1 MGGELT
7 AGCLRNTGVKPV
19 FVIMNVLL
27 EHILGAIFFL
37 AKLLASGFSGLAQR
51 IGDVMGPLGSAGL
64 YLLLTLFGLW
74 LVYQLLRILSLIVLR
89 ILLPVAAFLAA
100 LFVLVILVS

>member
-1 MGGELT
+1 MHLS
-7 AGCLRNTGVKPV
+7 
-19 FVIMNVLL
+19 MNVWLDK
-27 EHILGAIFFL
+27 ILGAALFL
-37 AKLLASGFSGLAQR
+37 VKLLADLFSGLAQR
-51 IGDVMGPLGSAGL
+51 VGDVMGPLGSAGL

-89 ILLPVAAFLAA
+89 ILFPVAAFLAA

>member
-1 MGGELT
+1 MPLS
-7 AGCLRNTGVKPV
+7 
-19 FVIMNVLL
+19 MNVWIDK
-27 EHILGAIFFL
+27 ILGAALFL
-37 AKLLASGFSGLAQR
+37 VKLLVSGFSGLAQR
-51 IGDVMGPLGSAGL
+51 VGDVMGPFGSLGL

-100 LFVLVILVS
+100 IFVLVILVS